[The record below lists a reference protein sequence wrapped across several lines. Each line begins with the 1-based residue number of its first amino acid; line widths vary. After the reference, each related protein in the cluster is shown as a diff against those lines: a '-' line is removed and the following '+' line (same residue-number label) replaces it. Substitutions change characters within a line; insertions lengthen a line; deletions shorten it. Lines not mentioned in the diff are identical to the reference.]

1 MVNECEDCGSEFTT
15 TRDLNQH
22 VSSHGL
28 GKIHEC
34 EDYGREFTT
43 TSNLKQHVS
52 SHGLG
57 KIHECED
64 CGRAFTN
71 RDSVIL
77 QNGQMKPRKNC
88 SVEAKKNGQNW
99 SKCSVER
106 SKLFADTKNEVK
118 NVWKRPIKLR
128 RAEGKRPSV
137 VS

>member
-88 SVEAKKNGQNW
+88 SVEAKKMGKIGQNVQL
-99 SKCSVER
+99 KGLNCLLIQKMR
-106 SKLFADTKNEVK
+106 SKMFGRGPLNCAG
-118 NVWKRPIKLR
+118 LR
-128 RAEGKRPSV
+128 EKGR